1 MTALVIFLVA
11 LRLGLTSFGGP
22 IAHLGYFRREYVE
35 RRHWVDE
42 ETYADLVAL
51 CQSLPGP
58 TSTEVGIAIGL
69 LRAGPLGAFLAW
81 LGFTLPSA
89 LLLLGFA
96 YVGRVPVELGWLF
109 PLLKFVA
116 FGVVA
121 YAVWGMA
128 HALAWDVRRGTVALA
143 AAAVVLLVPTP
154 AAQLAVLA
162 VAAVAGLVL
171 LPAPPMPAA
180 TRIRVPFGG
189 RVAAAALALY
199 LGLLLVLPVVRAQ
212 TGSLDIALF
221 DSLYRSSALVFGGG
235 HVILPLLQAEVVP
248 PGWLSLDQFV
258 AGYGAA
264 QLVPGPLNTFATYIG
279 ATVDGARGAL
289 LATVA
294 IFLPAFLL
302 VFAALPSWGELRRRV
317 WAQRMLRGANAAVVG
332 LLLAALVTIG
342 RAIASGL
349 I

>member
-1 MTALVIFLVA
+1 MIEVFLVA

-35 RRHWVDE
+35 RRGWVDE
-42 ETYADLVAL
+42 QTYADLVGL
-51 CQSLPGP
+51 CQSVPGP
-58 TSTEVGIAIGL
+58 TSSEVGISIGL

-89 LLLLGFA
+89 LLMVAFA
-96 YVGRVPVELGWLF
+96 YVGRVPAELGWLF

-128 HALAWDVRRGTVALA
+128 HALAWDVRRGTMALVSAAIVLAFPAPAVQIGVIA
-143 AAAVVLLVPTP
+143 AAAFVGLLLLHAPVIEARAP
-154 AAQLAVLA
+154 
-162 VAAVAGLVL
+162 VA
-171 LPAPPMPAA
+171 
-180 TRIRVPFGG
+180 VPFGQ
-189 RVAAAALALY
+189 RTAIAALAIY
-199 LGLLLVLPVVRAQ
+199 LGLLFVLPVVRTQ
-212 TGSLDIALF
+212 SDSLDLAVF
-221 DSLYRSSALVFGGG
+221 DSFYRASALVFGGG
-235 HVILPLLQAEVVP
+235 HVVLPLLQAEVVP
-248 PGWLSLDQFV
+248 RGWTSLDQFV

-264 QLVPGPLNTFATYIG
+264 QLVPGPLNTFASYLGVVI
-279 ATVDGARGAL
+279 DGPRGAIV
-289 LATVA
+289 ATVA

-302 VFAALPSWGELRRRV
+302 VAAALPSWGVLRTRPS
-317 WAQRMLRGANAAVVG
+317 AQRALRGVNAAVVG
-332 LLLAALVTIG
+332 LLLSALVTIG